1 MNKFPIP
8 SSGDVTGA
16 NDNLFAHMERVI
28 GFVPNIY
35 AVFAHSARALPAL
48 MCLEGMP
55 SVFSEKEKTAVSL
68 VISQVNECRYSL
80 SAHTQFAIQQGFT
93 ELDIMEIRSGFS
105 TLSARID
112 VLVRLAKSIAINRGW
127 PGPGLIATFFRE
139 GYSKAALMEMVVL
152 MGASIITNYAY
163 AITQVPIDFP
173 LAPALSAVPFEL

>member
-8 SSGDVTGA
+8 GSGDVTGA

-55 SVFSEKEKTAVSL
+55 SVFNEKEKTAVSL
-68 VISQVNECRYSL
+68 VVSQVNGCRYSL
-80 SAHTQFAIQQGFT
+80 SAHTQLAIELGLT

-105 TLSARID
+105 TLSSRID
-112 VLVRLAKSIAINRGW
+112 ALVKLAQSIAVNRGW
-127 PGPGLIATFFRE
+127 PGPGLIADFFRE
-139 GYSKAALMEMVVL
+139 GYSKAALMEMIVL
-152 MGASIITNYAY
+152 IGASTITNYAY

-173 LAPALSAVPFEL
+173 VAPALSAVPFEL